1 MAFLDG
7 LFPAG
12 FFTGEF
18 YPSYFRMEYVE
29 LLSREL
35 ILAKLYFPAPDVMQ
49 YILHFD

>member
-18 YPSYFRMEYVE
+18 GLKLKLFSDGICTE

-35 ILAKLYFPAPDVMQ
+35 ILKNFIFLLLM
-49 YILHFD
+49 